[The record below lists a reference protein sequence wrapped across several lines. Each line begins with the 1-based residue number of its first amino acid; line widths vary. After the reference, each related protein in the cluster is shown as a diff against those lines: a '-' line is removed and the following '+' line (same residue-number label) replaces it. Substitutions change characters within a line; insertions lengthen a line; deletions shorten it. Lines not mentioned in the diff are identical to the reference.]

1 MTEIRDTAIEG
12 LSTDLT
18 RAIRYIGTLK
28 QRYGVPDP
36 ASVPLLFRLL
46 DGPKRATEL
55 AELLHVD
62 LSVVSRQITSL
73 AARGLVAK
81 TRDDTDRR
89 ASSVEITDSGRKVTA
104 DVERIRTG
112 FLKGLVTD
120 WDDADVTQFADY
132 LHRLTETLEQF
143 HSAARCARPHV
154 SGDQ

>member
-62 LSVVSRQITSL
+62 LSVVSRQVTSL
-73 AARGLVAK
+73 TGRGLVVK
-81 TRDDTDRR
+81 TRESDDKR
-89 ASSVEITDSGRKVTA
+89 ASLVEITDAGRALTA

-112 FLKGLVTD
+112 FILSLVTD

-132 LHRLTETLEQF
+132 LHRLTETLEHF
-143 HSAARCARPHV
+143 HGVARSPRPHHP
-154 SGDQ
+154 GEI